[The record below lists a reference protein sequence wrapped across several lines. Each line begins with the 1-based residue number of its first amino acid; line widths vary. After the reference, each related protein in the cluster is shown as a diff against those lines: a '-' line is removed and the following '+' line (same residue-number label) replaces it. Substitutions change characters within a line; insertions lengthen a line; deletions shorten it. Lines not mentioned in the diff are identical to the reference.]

1 MGYILFHSVYGEK
14 NAPKKHKSY
23 KPYEGCSIPIHG
35 DAWFMPDWTRI
46 EGRQII
52 SDREN
57 QYEALMNIFNMND
70 IYEYAMEYISNESNN

>member
-1 MGYILFHSVYGEK
+1 
-14 NAPKKHKSY
+14 
-23 KPYEGCSIPIHG
+23 
-35 DAWFMPDWTRI
+35 MPDWTRI